1 MYVCSWMWMWKG
13 MAPSKAPPNIPK
25 TGLVY
30 HALTAEKGGA
40 EGSPSPLIAPRG
52 TGIGFSTEIS
62 KAYVLCRTDQPH
74 SDRQTGYGYAALVW
88 IGPAEVIIL
97 RPQSSWHAAGA
108 RRVGAHTVAGEWVC
122 GCAMSHARP
131 RPNSLAVSSRHDATG
146 RAAG

>member
-52 TGIGFSTEIS
+52 PGIGFSTEIS

-74 SDRQTGYGYAALVW
+74 SDRQTDRQTGYGFSLDRTGRGYPPATKQLARRGLAVW
-88 IGPAEVIIL
+88 ARTQWQGSGSV
-97 RPQSSWHAAGA
+97 GA
-108 RRVGAHTVAGEWVC
+108 R
-122 GCAMSHARP
+122 
-131 RPNSLAVSSRHDATG
+131 
-146 RAAG
+146 